1 MSAPNYSASISPQI
15 TQEAVRRN
23 RWPDYFEM
31 TKPRLSLLSVITAV
45 FGYFAAQPPHNRLE
59 FLALLVG
66 TALAAGAAAVLNE
79 WMEHREDGLM
89 KRTAGRPIPSG
100 AVTPGEALRWGLT
113 LGTAGLLILWAGTN
127 SYAMLL
133 ALTTLVTYL
142 LIYTP
147 LKKRTPWN
155 TEIGAVPGA
164 LPPLIGWVTARQ
176 HLDSQA
182 WYLFG
187 LLFAWQ
193 VTHFMAISWNFRED
207 YRRGGF
213 RMLSLDDATG
223 RRTSF
228 RSLVWAIL
236 LGGITLIPVFAGWT
250 GPFYAVGGSLIS
262 FWLFWRAWQFYC
274 APAGTRDRPA
284 RRLFIASII
293 HLPVFLLIL
302 TFDRYL

>member
-1 MSAPNYSASISPQI
+1 MSAPDCSASVSTPI
-15 TQEAVRRN
+15 TQETARRN

-45 FGYFAAQPPHNRLE
+45 FGYLAAYPQRNWLE

-66 TALAAGAAAVLNE
+66 TAFSAGAAAVLNE
-79 WMEHREDGLM
+79 WMEHREDALM
-89 KRTAGRPIPSG
+89 KRTAGRPIPAG
-100 AVTPGEALRWGLT
+100 VVTPREALRWGLT
-113 LGTAGLLILWAGTN
+113 LGTSGLLILWAGTN
-127 SYAMLL
+127 ALAMFLSL
-133 ALTTLVTYL
+133 ATLAGYL
-142 LIYTP
+142 LVYTP
-147 LKKRTPWN
+147 LKKLTSWN
-155 TEIGAVPGA
+155 TEIGAIPGA
-164 LPPLIGWVTARQ
+164 LPPLIGWVAAR
-176 HLDSQA
+176 HEISSEA

-213 RMLSLDDATG
+213 RMLSLDDTTG

-228 RSLVWAIL
+228 RSVVWAIL
-236 LGGITLIPVFAGWT
+236 LSGITLIPVLAGWT
-250 GPFYAVGGSLIS
+250 GLFYAVGGSLAS
-262 FWLFWRAWQFYC
+262 LWLFWRAWQFYR
-274 APAGTRDRPA
+274 APDGARDRPA

-302 TFDRYL
+302 TVDRYF